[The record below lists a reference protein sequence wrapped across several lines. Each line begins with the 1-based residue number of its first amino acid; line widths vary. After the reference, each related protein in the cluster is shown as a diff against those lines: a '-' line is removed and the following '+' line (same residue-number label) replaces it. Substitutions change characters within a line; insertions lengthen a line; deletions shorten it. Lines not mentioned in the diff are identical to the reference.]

1 MNVNLRRNEEDRLL
15 AGHPWVFSNE
25 VNRITGYT
33 KDGDICDVY
42 SFDNQFLG
50 RGYINVNSKIIVR
63 LLTREKEEIDYAF
76 FKKRI
81 QDCINYR
88 KTLGYDNSC
97 RLIFAEADLIPGLI
111 VDKYDDVLVL
121 QALTLG
127 IDVRKEMICDILME
141 LLNPRGIY
149 ERSDVPVRKKEGLP
163 LVKGWL
169 RGGGNPCVIID
180 ENNIKINVDIE
191 NGQKTGYFLDQKEN
205 RANIKQYCQ
214 DGLVL
219 DCFSHTGG
227 FALNACLVAKKVIA
241 ADISERAC
249 QNIMYNASL
258 NNFSNLEAKCVDVF
272 DYLRSYLGE
281 PFDCIILDPPA
292 FTKTKDKIQEAYRGY
307 KEINMTALK
316 LIKKGG
322 FLVTCSCSQHMSP
335 ALFLEMLND
344 AAVDAKRTIR
354 MIEFRTQA
362 KDHPTLLGSEE
373 SLYLKCVVLNVL

>member
-1 MNVNLRRNEEDRLL
+1 
-15 AGHPWVFSNE
+15 
-25 VNRITGYT
+25 
-33 KDGDICDVY
+33 
-42 SFDNQFLG
+42 
-50 RGYINVNSKIIVR
+50 
-63 LLTREKEEIDYAF
+63 
-76 FKKRI
+76 
-81 QDCINYR
+81 
-88 KTLGYDNSC
+88 
-97 RLIFAEADLIPGLI
+97 
-111 VDKYDDVLVL
+111 
-121 QALTLG
+121 
-127 IDVRKEMICDILME
+127 MICDILME

-180 ENNIKINVDIE
+180 ENNIKINVDVE

-344 AAVDAKRTIR
+344 AALDAKRTIR

>member
-1 MNVNLRRNEEDRLL
+1 M
-15 AGHPWVFSNE
+15 
-25 VNRITGYT
+25 
-33 KDGDICDVY
+33 
-42 SFDNQFLG
+42 
-50 RGYINVNSKIIVR
+50 
-63 LLTREKEEIDYAF
+63 
-76 FKKRI
+76 
-81 QDCINYR
+81 
-88 KTLGYDNSC
+88 
-97 RLIFAEADLIPGLI
+97 IFAEADLIPGLI

-180 ENNIKINVDIE
+180 ENNIKINVDVE

-214 DGLVL
+214 DGFVL

-272 DYLRSYLGE
+272 DYLRSYEGE

-344 AAVDAKRTIR
+344 AAIDAKRTIR